1 MSSFLDTPLKWIQEE
16 RSELSQSFISS
27 CASLLDTQKPTS
39 SSQRIRTKLRS
50 HLRQSYK
57 CVRKLESGFN
67 EIANGFYDLKHNVQK
82 EQHAKERLESKFE
95 DVYLNNIQVL
105 HSLRHNDESST
116 KQLYENL
123 INTVGKELFDYFDA
137 KEVSYFNG

>member
-1 MSSFLDTPLKWIQEE
+1 M
-16 RSELSQSFISS
+16 
-27 CASLLDTQKPTS
+27 
-39 SSQRIRTKLRS
+39 
-50 HLRQSYK
+50 
-57 CVRKLESGFN
+57 
-67 EIANGFYDLKHNVQK
+67 QK